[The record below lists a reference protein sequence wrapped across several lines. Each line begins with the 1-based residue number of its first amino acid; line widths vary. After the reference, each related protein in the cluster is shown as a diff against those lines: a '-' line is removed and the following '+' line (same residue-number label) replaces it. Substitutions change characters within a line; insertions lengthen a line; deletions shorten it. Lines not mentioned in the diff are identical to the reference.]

1 MDAKPYGPLLGDNM
15 KFIFAVLLV
24 SMSSFSFAESIKVT
38 VNGMV
43 CSMCAQGIEKKF
55 KKMDAV
61 KEIKV
66 DLDNKIVILETKDKQ
81 DIEDAVI
88 TKMITESGY
97 NVSNIKRGANE

>member
-1 MDAKPYGPLLGDNM
+1 M
-15 KFIFAVLLV
+15 KFIFAALLMSV
-24 SMSSFSFAESIKVT
+24 SSLTMAESIKVS

-55 KKMDAV
+55 KKLDAL
-61 KEIKV
+61 KDIKV
-66 DLDNKIVILETKDKQ
+66 DLDNKVVMLETKEKQ
-81 DIEDAVI
+81 DIDDALI